1 MFKDWLKLVT
11 TDCTVIQLS
20 DKMFVYPMYKNGS
33 TSLKYYSEKNH
44 LNIFKNKEISKL
56 KNITVFLRNPT
67 DRFISGVHSYLE
79 YEKIKDVDK
88 ELKKIEKFETLD
100 RHFIP
105 QYFWLLH
112 LLKYFNGNLEIKSV
126 SDLYNLIPNRDA
138 PRDVR
143 KITKEKK
150 EKIKSID
157 YKKYI
162 NIDEQII
169 KKYLNETVKLKN
181 LIMEFKNVVS

>member
-1 MFKDWLKLVT
+1 MFKSWLKIVT
-11 TDCTVIQLS
+11 TDCTVIHLK
-20 DKMFVYPMYKNGS
+20 DTIFVYPIYKNGS
-33 TSLKYYSEKNH
+33 TSLKYYSKKNY
-44 LNIFKNKEISKL
+44 LNIFKNNEISKL
-56 KNITVFLRNPT
+56 KNIIVFLRDPT

-79 YEKIKDVDK
+79 YKKIKDIDE
-88 ELKKIEKFETLD
+88 ELKKIAKFEVVD

-126 SDLYNLIPNRDA
+126 STLYTLIPNRNSPA
-138 PRDVR
+138 VK
-143 KITKEKK
+143 KITEKRK

-162 NIDEQII
+162 EVDEQII
-169 KKYLNETVKLKN
+169 KKYMNKTVKLKK